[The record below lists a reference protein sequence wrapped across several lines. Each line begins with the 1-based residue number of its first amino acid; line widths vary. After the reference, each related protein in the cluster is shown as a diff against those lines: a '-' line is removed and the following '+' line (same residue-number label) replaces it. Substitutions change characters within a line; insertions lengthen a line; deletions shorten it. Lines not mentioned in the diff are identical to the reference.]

1 MLNISN
7 NRTIA
12 KNSIMLYVRTFFI
25 MAIGFYTSRVVL
37 GKLGQEDYAIYNLVG
52 GIVAI
57 IAFLNSAMYG
67 ATSRFLT
74 VALGKGDPDYLK
86 KTFDSAIVVHFWMA
100 VAVFVIGETAGL
112 WFVNSKLII
121 PENRMLAANVV
132 YQTVLLTLL
141 LNIMQVPFVSSI
153 ISHEKMS
160 IYAYVD
166 IINFTLKLVI
176 VFIMA
181 AMPYDHLIS
190 FSLLMLGVALVV
202 FLIYYVYTFRKFGEC
217 RFRGRH
223 EKVIC
228 RQLTSFFGFNM
239 IGNFGA
245 IFNMQAINI
254 LINRF
259 FDILYNAATGIAT
272 TVSNMVNALTGNML
286 VAFTPPITKSVA
298 SDDKERMASLT
309 KLGMVM
315 SLFFFALFGI
325 PVVVETE
332 TVMAVW
338 LGKGMVPPMSE
349 VFCRLIIAGMLF
361 ETIRRI
367 AIISIHACGRL
378 KTISLCIG
386 TVLTVNPFIVWLVFR
401 HYPYAP
407 MAYVC
412 TIAANALLAAVS
424 IFMIKRYFKWF
435 NPWFLLWI
443 VAKMLVVIAVTL
455 VTTFWISTLLPPS
468 LWRILLSAVCSTV
481 MLSVLTYIFCMTKA
495 NRRMVVDYIAGK
507 IKFVPKKGIR

>member
-190 FSLLMLGVALVV
+190 FSLLMLCVALVV
-202 FLIYYVYTFRKFGEC
+202 FLIYYV
-217 RFRGRH
+217 
-223 EKVIC
+223 
-228 RQLTSFFGFNM
+228 
-239 IGNFGA
+239 
-245 IFNMQAINI
+245 
-254 LINRF
+254 
-259 FDILYNAATGIAT
+259 
-272 TVSNMVNALTGNML
+272 
-286 VAFTPPITKSVA
+286 
-298 SDDKERMASLT
+298 
-309 KLGMVM
+309 
-315 SLFFFALFGI
+315 
-325 PVVVETE
+325 
-332 TVMAVW
+332 
-338 LGKGMVPPMSE
+338 
-349 VFCRLIIAGMLF
+349 
-361 ETIRRI
+361 
-367 AIISIHACGRL
+367 
-378 KTISLCIG
+378 
-386 TVLTVNPFIVWLVFR
+386 
-401 HYPYAP
+401 HY
-407 MAYVC
+407 
-412 TIAANALLAAVS
+412 
-424 IFMIKRYFKWF
+424 F
-435 NPWFLLWI
+435 
-443 VAKMLVVIAVTL
+443 
-455 VTTFWISTLLPPS
+455 
-468 LWRILLSAVCSTV
+468 
-481 MLSVLTYIFCMTKA
+481 
-495 NRRMVVDYIAGK
+495 
-507 IKFVPKKGIR
+507 